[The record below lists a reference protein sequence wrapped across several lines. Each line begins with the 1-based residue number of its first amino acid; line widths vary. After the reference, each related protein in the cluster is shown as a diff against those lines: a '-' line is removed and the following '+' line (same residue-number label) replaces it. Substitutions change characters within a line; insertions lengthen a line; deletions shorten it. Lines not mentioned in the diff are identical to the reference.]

1 MAIHPGLIDANAK
14 LDSSIIGNVRA
25 SPGHFLLK
33 VDGAPHGV
41 YGARE
46 LNEKSVTCSLDD
58 APTVLDDQMVE
69 EFLAKRLELGEVF
82 ASSAS
87 MRRL

>member
-46 LNEKSVTCSLDD
+46 LDEKSVTCNFDD
-58 APTVLDDQMVE
+58 APTTTKGSKSSSRSALSW
-69 EFLAKRLELGEVF
+69 ASVF